1 MADFLLLIRSGKT
14 AYDQEGRIMGTLDL
28 PLSPSG
34 MEEARSFADRAGRML
49 DPLPTGVSFASN
61 QIRRLFTS
69 PARCARETAE
79 IVGRRLGLKPQ
90 ACPGL
95 GNLDHG
101 LWQGL
106 RVDEIESR
114 QPRLHRQWLEN
125 PWSVA
130 PPQGGLLDEC
140 CDRVAA
146 TLERIAKKH
155 GRGGIAVVVAVVVAV
170 RLGGRGGRRG
180 RVAATGCMQDAQ
192 ARVAH
197 GEARHGQQGQED
209 CAREP
214 HFRIEYRQRR
224 NPGQF
229 RITAGRAGRAPTL
242 DAHAPRRTPAAA
254 GLPDH
259 PLGVPEPALRLGR

>member
-34 MEEARSFADRAGRML
+34 IEEARSFADRAGRML

-61 QIRRLFTS
+61 QIRRIFTS

-106 RVDEIESR
+106 RVDEIEER

-130 PPQGGLLDEC
+130 PPEGELLDEC

-146 TLERIAKKH
+146 TLERIAKRH
-155 GRGGIAVVVAVVVAV
+155 GQGGIAVVVPEPLERVIRWVVAGEPVGDLWRSAEGEEGV
-170 RLGGRGGRRG
+170 RLLSLAEQWAIR
-180 RVAATGCMQDAQ
+180 
-192 ARVAH
+192 
-197 GEARHGQQGQED
+197 
-209 CAREP
+209 P
-214 HFRIEYRQRR
+214 
-224 NPGQF
+224 
-229 RITAGRAGRAPTL
+229 
-242 DAHAPRRTPAAA
+242 
-254 GLPDH
+254 
-259 PLGVPEPALRLGR
+259 LRLAPVRPSEPPRMPHLNGGTC

>member
-1 MADFLLLIRSGKT
+1 MVDFLLLIRSGKT
-14 AYDQEGRIMGTLDL
+14 SYDQEGRIKGTLDL

-49 DPLPTGVSFASN
+49 DPLLTGVSFASN

-90 ACPGL
+90 PCPGL

-106 RVDEIESR
+106 RVDEIEAR

-130 PPQGGLLDEC
+130 PPQGELLDEC

-146 TLERIAKKH
+146 TLERIAKRH
-155 GRGGIAVVVAVVVAV
+155 GQGGIAVVVPEPLERVIRWVVAGEPVGDLWRPVEGEEGV
-170 RLGGRGGRRG
+170 RLLLLAEQWAIRPLR
-180 RVAATGCMQDAQ
+180 
-192 ARVAH
+192 
-197 GEARHGQQGQED
+197 
-209 CAREP
+209 
-214 HFRIEYRQRR
+214 
-224 NPGQF
+224 
-229 RITAGRAGRAPTL
+229 
-242 DAHAPRRTPAAA
+242 
-254 GLPDH
+254 LP
-259 PLGVPEPALRLGR
+259 PVRPPEPPRMPHLNGGTC